1 MSLSTNEPA
10 SSGPTETTVEDVKI
24 FNDKP
29 PENAVAAVKKRKEPP
44 PEKPENARMRI
55 QVLIS
60 FWAIILLLGVPIWW
74 RTTTIYRAPLPL
86 DQMTDWAEGRVCQCH
101 IHE

>member
-1 MSLSTNEPA
+1 MSISTNEPA
-10 SSGPTETTVEDVKI
+10 SSGPTATIDEDVKI
-24 FNDKP
+24 FNDDQS
-29 PENAVAAVKKRKEPP
+29 PESAVTAVKKRKEPP

-86 DQMTDWAEGRVCQCH
+86 DQMTDWAEGRVC
-101 IHE
+101 